1 MTNTMF
7 VVTDFGADNTGKTV
21 STKAFNDAME
31 KCFNSGGGTVFVPA
45 GTYETGSIEIFSNTT
60 FHIDAG
66 AKINFV
72 NDIAEYPVVES
83 SWEGVPRKC
92 YRNCLHAQGA
102 KNIAVTGRGTIDGQ
116 GAWWWKLF
124 RGKDEMLEYPRPK
137 MVGFTDCENVLIET
151 ITVLNSPSW
160 TLHPLRCNIVNI
172 NKVFINNPADSP
184 NTDGIDPESCKNVHI
199 SDCHIDVGD
208 DCIAVK
214 SGVEDNPNK
223 VACENIT
230 ITNCTM
236 VHGHGGVVIG
246 SEMTGDVKQVVI
258 SNCVFDGTDRGI
270 RVKSRR
276 GRGGR
281 IEDIMVT
288 NVFMNNVFVPFVMN
302 MYYFCG
308 PRGKEPIVSDKNL
321 VAVDESTPVFK
332 NISLTN
338 IVARNVSASAGFI
351 YGLPE
356 MPVENVFVSNY
367 TVEFSENPEPAVPA
381 MMTGI
386 DAMTKKGFYLGNS
399 KNFTF
404 KDFTI
409 IGEEGE
415 KYIMEDCEN
424 INIQ

>member
-1 MTNTMF
+1 MNNTML
-7 VVTDFGADNTGKTV
+7 VVTEFGADNTGKNR
-21 STKAFNDAME
+21 STKAFNDAM
-31 KCFNSGGGTVFVPA
+31 KACFDNGGGTVFVPA

-72 NDIAEYPVVES
+72 NDISEYPVVES

-92 YRNCLHAQGA
+92 YRNCLHAKDA
-102 KNIAVTGRGTIDGQ
+102 KNISVTGRGTIDGQ
-116 GAWWWKLF
+116 GAWWWKIF
-124 RGKDEMLEYPRPK
+124 RGKDPILEYPRPK
-137 MVGFTDCENVLIET
+137 MVGFIDCENVVIET

-160 TLHPLRCNIVNI
+160 TIHPLRCNIVNVD
-172 NKVFINNPADSP
+172 KLFINNPADSP
-184 NTDGIDPESCKNVHI
+184 NTDGIDPESCQNVHI
-199 SDCHIDVGD
+199 SNCHIDVGD

-214 SGVEDNPNK
+214 AGVEDNPDR

-246 SEMTGDVKQVVI
+246 SEMSGDVKQVVI

-270 RVKSRR
+270 RIKSRR
-276 GRGGR
+276 GRGGV
-281 IEDIMVT
+281 ISDIMVT

-321 VAVDESTPVFK
+321 IPVNELTPTFRNV
-332 NISLTN
+332 SLTN
-338 IVARNVSASAGFI
+338 IVARNVTASAGFI

-356 MPVENVFVSNY
+356 MPVDGVYVSNY
-367 TVEFSENPEPAVPA
+367 TVEFAKNPEPAVPA

-386 DAMTKKGFYLGNS
+386 DPMTNKGFYLGNS
-399 KNFTF
+399 RNFVF
-404 KDFTI
+404 KDFTL
-409 IGEEGE
+409 IGVEGE

-424 INIQ
+424 IVVQ

>member
-1 MTNTMF
+1 MNNMYN
-7 VVTDFGADNTGKTV
+7 VTAFGADNTGKTI
-21 STKAFNDAME
+21 STKAFNDAMAE
-31 KCFNSGGGTVFVPA
+31 CSKNGGGTVFVPA

-72 NDIAEYPVVES
+72 NDISEYPVVDY

-92 YRNCLHAQGA
+92 YRNCLYANNA
-102 KNIAVTGRGTIDGQ
+102 KNIAITGRGTIDGQ
-116 GAWWWKLF
+116 GAYWWKIF
-124 RGKDEMLEYPRPK
+124 RDKDPILEYPRPV
-137 MVGFTDCENVLIET
+137 MVGLQDCENVLIET

-160 TLHPLRCNIVNI
+160 TIHPLRCKTVNI
-172 NKVFINNPADSP
+172 NKLFINNPADSP

-208 DCIAVK
+208 DCIAIK
-214 SGVEDNPNK
+214 AGVEDNQNL

-246 SEMTGDVKQVVI
+246 SEMSGDVKNVVI
-258 SNCVFDGTDRGI
+258 SNCVFDGTDRGVRI
-270 RVKSRR
+270 KSRR
-276 GRGGR
+276 GRGGNVK
-281 IEDIMVT
+281 DILIT
-288 NVFMNNVFVPFVMN
+288 NIFMNNVFVPFVMN

-308 PRGKEPIVSDKNL
+308 PRGKDPIVSDKNKVEVTNL
-321 VAVDESTPVFK
+321 TPTFK

-338 IVARNVSASAGFI
+338 IMARNVHASAGFI

-356 MPVENVFVSNY
+356 MPIENVYVSNY
-367 TVEFSENPEPAVPA
+367 VVEFAENPTPQVPA

-386 DAMTKKGFYLGNS
+386 DPMTNRGFYLGNS

-409 IGEEGE
+409 IGEKGD
-415 KYIMEDCEN
+415 KYIMESCEN
-424 INIQ
+424 IDIK

>member
-7 VVTDFGADNTGKTV
+7 VVTEFGADATGKNI
-21 STKAFNDAME
+21 STKAFNDAMK
-31 KCFNSGGGTVFVPA
+31 KCFESGGGTVFVPA

-72 NDIAEYPVVES
+72 NDIKEYPVVES

-92 YRNCLHAQGA
+92 YRNCLHAQDA
-102 KNIAVTGRGTIDGQ
+102 KNISVTGRGTIDGQ

-124 RGKDEMLEYPRPK
+124 RGKDELLEYPRPK
-137 MVGFTDCENVLIET
+137 MVGFIDCENVIIET

-160 TLHPLRCNIVNI
+160 TIHPLRCNIVNI
-172 NKVFINNPADSP
+172 DKLFINNPADSP
-184 NTDGIDPESCKNVHI
+184 NTDGIDPESCQNVHI
-199 SDCHIDVGD
+199 SNCHIDVGD

-214 SGVEDNPNK
+214 AGVEDNKANVP
-223 VACENIT
+223 CENIT

-246 SEMTGDVKQVVI
+246 SEMSGDVKQVVI

-276 GRGGR
+276 GRGGV
-281 IEDIMVT
+281 ISDIMVT
-288 NVFMNNVFVPFVMN
+288 NIFMNNVFVPFVMN

-308 PRGKEPIVSDKNL
+308 PRGKDPIVSDKNL
-321 VAVDESTPVFK
+321 VPVDEFTPTFRNV
-332 NISLTN
+332 SLTN
-338 IVARNVSASAGFI
+338 IVARNVTASAGFI

-356 MPVENVFVSNY
+356 MPIEGVYVSNY
-367 TVEFSENPEPAVPA
+367 TVEFAKNPEPAVPA
-381 MMTGI
+381 MMMGI
-386 DAMTKKGFYLGNS
+386 DPMTNKGFYLGNS
-399 KNFTF
+399 RNFVF

-409 IGEEGE
+409 IGVEGD

-424 INIQ
+424 INVQ